1 MSGKNNQT
9 YVMQRISKPA
19 KGSGSLR
26 EGYDLSLSVR
36 VSDRL
41 ARKIR
46 SVSAKTR
53 LPEPVVAGELIIRG
67 FDLLKIHI

>member
-1 MSGKNNQT
+1 MSGRNNQT
-9 YVMQRISKPA
+9 YMMQRISKPA

-46 SVSAKTR
+46 SVSVETR
-53 LPEPVVAGELIIRG
+53 LPERVAAGELLIRG
-67 FDLLKIHI
+67 FDLLKTHS